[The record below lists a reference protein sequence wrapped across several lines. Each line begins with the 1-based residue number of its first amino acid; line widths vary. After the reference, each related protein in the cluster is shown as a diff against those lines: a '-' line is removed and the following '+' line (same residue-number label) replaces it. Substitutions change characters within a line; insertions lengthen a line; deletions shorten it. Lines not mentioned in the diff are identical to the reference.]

1 MVTFFTG
8 LFVAFGWFCFI
19 TLGILILA
27 WLDNRNYWMPPIYVG
42 WGLIVFRVTLW
53 VNLIS

>member
-8 LFVAFGWFCFI
+8 LFIAFGWFCFI
-19 TLGILILA
+19 TLGVADLA
-27 WLDNRNYWMPPIYVG
+27 WLKNRNYRTPPIYVG
-42 WGLIVFRVTLW
+42 LGLLVFFVTLW